1 MGLDGRNDVTVMTE
15 ARLKAIYASTMA
27 RPPAGCPE
35 PEALQALARREGP
48 EERRLATLDH
58 AMSCA
63 SCRAELDLLRSIERA
78 GAETGA
84 AARRPARRTWF
95 VPAALAATVL
105 LAVGLGRMA
114 LAPGGEEP
122 IRSGGEAGAVAVLAP
137 AAEAPAGAP
146 LTFAW
151 RPVAGAGRYRVEVM
165 TGGGDLAIEAETRDT
180 AVTLEGV
187 ARLAAGDYRWWVV
200 AMTPRPGPRSE
211 LRPLRLTA
219 R

>member
-1 MGLDGRNDVTVMTE
+1 MGLDRRHAVTLTD
-15 ARLKAIYASTMA
+15 ARLKEIYAATMA
-27 RPPAGCPE
+27 PRPAGCPE

-48 EERRLATLDH
+48 EETRLATLDH
-58 AMSCA
+58 AMRCA
-63 SCRAELDLLRSIERA
+63 GCRAELDLLRSIERA
-78 GAETGA
+78 GAGTGA
-84 AARRPARRTWF
+84 ARKPAKRTWF

-105 LAVGLGRMA
+105 LAVGLGRLA

-122 IRSGGEAGAVAVLAP
+122 IRSGDEAGAVAVVAP
-137 AAEAPAGAP
+137 APVEPAGAP

-151 RPVAGAGRYRVEVM
+151 LPVAGASRYRVEVM
-165 TGGGDLAIEAETRDT
+165 TGGGEVAIEAETRDT
-180 AVTLEGV
+180 AVTIESV
-187 ARLAAGDYRWWVV
+187 SRLAPGDYRWWVV

>member
-1 MGLDGRNDVTVMTE
+1 MGLDRRDGVALTE
-15 ARLKAIYASTMA
+15 ARLKEIYASSMA
-27 RPPAGCPE
+27 RRPAGCPE
-35 PEALQALARREGP
+35 PEALQALARREGS
-48 EERRLATLDH
+48 EEARLATLDH

-84 AARRPARRTWF
+84 ARRPARRTWF

-114 LAPGGEEP
+114 RAPDDAEP
-122 IRSGGEAGAVAVLAP
+122 VRSGDDAGAVAVVAP
-137 AAEAPAGAP
+137 APEAPAGAP

-151 RPVAGAGRYRVEVM
+151 LPVAGATRYRVEVM
-165 TGGGDLAIEAETRDT
+165 NPEGEVSLEAETRDT
-180 AVTLEGV
+180 AVTIQGV
-187 ARLAAGDYRWWVV
+187 ARLAPGDYRWWVV

>member
-1 MGLDGRNDVTVMTE
+1 MGHDGRNHVVNET
-15 ARLKAIYASTMA
+15 RLKEIYGATMA
-27 RPPAGCPE
+27 RSRDEHPSPE
-35 PEALQALARREGP
+35 SLLALARREGS
-48 EERRLATLDH
+48 EESRLATLDH

-84 AARRPARRTWF
+84 GTGAARRSGRRNWF

-105 LAVGLGRMA
+105 LAVGIGRTVLVPGGGEPVRSGHASA
-114 LAPGGEEP
+114 LA
-122 IRSGGEAGAVAVLAP
+122 VV
-137 AAEAPAGAP
+137 APAGEAAVGEP

-151 RPVAGAGRYRVEVM
+151 RPVDGAVRYRVELM
-165 TGGGDLAIEAETRDT
+165 NEGGDVAIEAETRDT
-180 AVTLEGV
+180 AVTLDGV
-187 ARLAAGDYRWWVV
+187 RRLAEGDYRWWVL

-211 LRPLRLTA
+211 LRLLRLTA

>member
-1 MGLDGRNDVTVMTE
+1 MGFDRRHDVTLTE
-15 ARLKAIYASTMA
+15 ARLKEVYPSTMA
-27 RPPAGCPE
+27 RRPAGCPE
-35 PEALQALARREGP
+35 PEALQALARREGA
-48 EERRLATLDH
+48 EEVRLATLDH

-84 AARRPARRTWF
+84 AHRPARRTWL
-95 VPAALAATVL
+95 VPAALAATLL
-105 LAVGLGRMA
+105 LAVGLGRTVLGPA
-114 LAPGGEEP
+114 GEEQ
-122 IRSGGEAGAVAVLAP
+122 IRSGDEAGAVAVLAP

-151 RPVAGAGRYRVEVM
+151 RPVAGAARYRVEVM
-165 TGGGDLAIEAETRDT
+165 TGDGDVAIEAETHDT
-180 AVTLEGV
+180 AVNLEGV
-187 ARLAAGDYRWWVV
+187 ARLAPGDYRWWVV

>member
-1 MGLDGRNDVTVMTE
+1 MGLDRRNDVITE
-15 ARLKAIYASTMA
+15 ARLRELYASSAA
-27 RPPAGCPE
+27 RRRGGCPE
-35 PEALQALARREGP
+35 PEALQALARREGS
-48 EERRLATLDH
+48 EDDRLATLDH

-63 SCRAELDLLRSIERA
+63 SCRAELDLLRSIELA

-84 AARRPARRTWF
+84 IGRPARRTWF

-114 LAPGGEEP
+114 LAPGHEEP
-122 IRSGGEAGAVAVLAP
+122 IRSGDEGGAVAVVAP
-137 AAEAPAGAP
+137 AAEAPAGGA

-151 RPVAGAGRYRVEVM
+151 RPVDGAARYRVEVL
-165 TGGGDLAIEAETRDT
+165 TGGGELAIEAETRDT
-180 AVTLEGV
+180 SVTLESV
-187 ARLAAGDYRWWVV
+187 ARLAPGDYRWWVV

>member
-1 MGLDGRNDVTVMTE
+1 MTE
-15 ARLKAIYASTMA
+15 ARLKEVYAAAMA
-27 RPPAGCPE
+27 RRPPGCPA
-35 PEALQALARREGP
+35 PDTLQGLVRREGS
-48 EERRLATLDH
+48 EDARLATLDH

-78 GAETGA
+78 GVETGA
-84 AARRPARRTWF
+84 VRRPERRTWF

-105 LAVGLGRMA
+105 LAVGLGRTV
-114 LAPGGEEP
+114 LAPGDTEQ
-122 IRSGGEAGAVAVLAP
+122 IRSGDEAGAVAILAP
-137 AAEAPAGAP
+137 AAEAPAGGS

-151 RPVAGAGRYRVEVM
+151 RPVDGAARYRVEVL
-165 TGGGDLAIEAETRDT
+165 TGGGELAIEAETRDT
-180 AVTLEGV
+180 AVTLESV
-187 ARLAAGDYRWWVV
+187 DRLAPGDYRWWVV